1 MSLYCYL
8 NYPVCK
14 EKLLKV
20 GGSPDAERDSG
31 SESPLNV
38 P

>member
-8 NYPVCK
+8 NYPMCK
-14 EKLLKV
+14 QKLLKV
-20 GGSPDAERDSG
+20 GGSPDAERDN
-31 SESPLNV
+31 ERDSPLNV